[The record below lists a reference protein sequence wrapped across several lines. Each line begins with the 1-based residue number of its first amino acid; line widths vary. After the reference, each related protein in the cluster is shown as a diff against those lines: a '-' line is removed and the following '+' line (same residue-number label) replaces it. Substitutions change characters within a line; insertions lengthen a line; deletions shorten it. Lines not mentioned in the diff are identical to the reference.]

1 MGKKTSTD
9 TGLFASN
16 VTVTYKNGTEALK
29 DASFSLP
36 NGTIT
41 GLVGVNGSGKS
52 TLFKAIM
59 GFIPLKNGE
68 ISLQGNTIK
77 GALKEGIMHMFHRV
91 RKWIGISQF

>member
-1 MGKKTSTD
+1 MGKQTSTD

-41 GLVGVNGSGKS
+41 GLVGINGSGKS
-52 TLFKAIM
+52 TLWQM
-59 GFIPLKNGE
+59 DYY
-68 ISLQGNTIK
+68 
-77 GALKEGIMHMFHRV
+77 
-91 RKWIGISQF
+91 